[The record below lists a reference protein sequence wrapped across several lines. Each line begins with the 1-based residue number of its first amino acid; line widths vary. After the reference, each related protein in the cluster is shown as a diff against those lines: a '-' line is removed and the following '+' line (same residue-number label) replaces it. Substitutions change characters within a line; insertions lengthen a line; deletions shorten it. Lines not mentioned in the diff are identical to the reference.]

1 MDNQIQSHNSTDNMI
16 HNNLQHVT
24 ATETQEPNNSLR
36 KDKIIQFKY
45 NNDNNW
51 NAVTLV
57 KRAVKRTGITQMHG
71 TENFKIIL
79 LSQ

>member
-1 MDNQIQSHNSTDNMI
+1 MI

-51 NAVTLV
+51 NAVTLI
-57 KRAVKRTGITQMHG
+57 KRAAKRTGITQMYG